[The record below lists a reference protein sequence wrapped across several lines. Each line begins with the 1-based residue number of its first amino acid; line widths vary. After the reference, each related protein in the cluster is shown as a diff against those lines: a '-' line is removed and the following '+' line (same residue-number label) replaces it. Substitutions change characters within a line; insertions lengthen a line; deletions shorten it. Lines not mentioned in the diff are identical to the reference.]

1 MSLYVYRVL
10 QSTWGISIN
19 MDCQVVWRLNP
30 LNDPDFIPMC
40 ENIYLE
46 TNKIQTG
53 EYWIWLPNEEL
64 ESLRQ
69 GVMMVRE
76 SLINLFP
83 KGQLVIKVEVLEFA
97 STDYQT
103 DALAYVMA
111 GWLGTNFNFPYPQP
125 NVKYDKA
132 KNRYIF
138 S

>member
-1 MSLYVYRVL
+1 MSPYVYRVF
-10 QSTWGISIN
+10 QSSWGIYVK

-30 LNDPDFIPMC
+30 LNDPNFIPVC

-46 TNKIQTG
+46 LSPMYNS
-53 EYWIWLPNEEL
+53 EYRLGILKEEI
-64 ESLRQ
+64 ESLMQ

-83 KGQLVIKVEVLEFA
+83 KGQLVINVEVLQF
-97 STDYQT
+97 SDTDYQI

-125 NVKYDKA
+125 DVKYDKA